1 MVCIANASIAV
12 STSVIFSKGLKQ
24 THRSNPLSSG
34 SGFSLNYK
42 PKTIYIPFERGETHY
57 EKQTR

>member
-24 THRSNPLSSG
+24 THRTNPLSSG
-34 SGFSLNYK
+34 GGFSLNYK
-42 PKTIYIPFERGETHY
+42 PKIV
-57 EKQTR
+57 